1 MGYDGFQF
9 ALSQELPFLTV
20 GANMELRERV
30 TDKKPNYF
38 FIPPK
43 FAFSLKLNFLVFP
56 RLAFYLCAFCV
67 NLSKSF
73 RCYKLFLYLCHRL
86 WNGDLSFLSFYA
98 FRFSFVTHKRN
109 GGSYEVAVCRQDF
122 LSTRMQTALHCQL
135 QDVYTSATSG
145 IPQGPTDNWWYW

>member
-43 FAFSLKLNFLVFP
+43 FAFSLKLNIPIFP
-56 RLAFYLCAFCV
+56 RLAFYLRAFCV
-67 NLSKSF
+67 NLPKSVDIF
-73 RCYKLFLYLCHRL
+73 NLF
-86 WNGDLSFLSFYA
+86 S
-98 FRFSFVTHKRN
+98 
-109 GGSYEVAVCRQDF
+109 
-122 LSTRMQTALHCQL
+122 
-135 QDVYTSATSG
+135 
-145 IPQGPTDNWWYW
+145 